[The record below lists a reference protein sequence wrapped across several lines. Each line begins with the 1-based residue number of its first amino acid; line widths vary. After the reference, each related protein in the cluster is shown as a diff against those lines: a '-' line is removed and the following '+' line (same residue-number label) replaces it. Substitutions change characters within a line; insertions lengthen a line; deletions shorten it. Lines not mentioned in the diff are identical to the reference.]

1 MRLSAA
7 ELAYVRSQGLYITEK
22 CDGCPKV
29 LNQTVRY
36 TITGR
41 PEVFCSAECRDKVFF
56 ADLAEAKERPGS
68 RVCAS
73 CGTSLQNKNHGALY
87 CSNRCRM
94 RDTRK
99 QNAATPKNAHNDL
112 AKSITSEPQKGRSI
126 PSPVQTE
133 SNAANGAKR
142 EIGYAPARGG
152 EGTSLPHR

>member
-1 MRLSAA
+1 MKLTAA

-22 CDGCPKV
+22 CDGCGKL

-56 ADLAEAKERPGS
+56 ADSAEAKKRPSS
-68 RVCAS
+68 RVCLV
-73 CGTSLQNKNHGALY
+73 CGISLQDMNRGTLY

-99 QNAATPKNAHNDL
+99 QNAATPKIAHSDL
-112 AKSITSEPQKGRSI
+112 VKSTTSEPQKGRSI

-133 SNAANGAKR
+133 SSAVIGAGR
-142 EIGYAPARGG
+142 EIAYAPAGGG
-152 EGTSLPHR
+152 EA